1 MAYQKQDTNTRAVA
15 LPSPAQTVLDEAQID
30 PRLIMA
36 AKAIQLMAGQD
47 DKGKPKISADMALAA
62 AMYQAGTGQL
72 LGRDFY
78 VNEKIGRMEGY
89 RGVSRDAMDRGVG
102 DVQIKYRPLTT
113 QEAEDHEIMAGDTAV
128 VCEVYQL
135 RAWNLAQ
142 RMGQPYEP
150 ISGVGVVRK
159 VEKYDKRTTE
169 RWDDDTRRKVPL
181 PESGWRFLTLEGGM
195 TWRKKAQN
203 RAYKEA
209 LRHVPGA
216 HASAA
221 EVLEEATIRGMD
233 EQPPDAARLTMEQ
246 AIAWAKQ
253 HESAGPDWD
262 GIEEGEFTEVKPE
275 PAAQAAA
282 NDAAFE
288 QLPSASAERA
298 GVNGKAPAT
307 NHNERPF
314 KDQGTAVQWACRFPH
329 YRQLAKDGSSHPDIP
344 HAVGSLKK
352 LCAELGCSDRE
363 VDCWA
368 DAWMDHVAVN
378 SASATTDAKPA
389 DLTDADLDAQ
399 AAAEEKA
406 LF

>member
-1 MAYQKQDTNTRAVA
+1 MAVA
-15 LPSPAQTVLDEAQID
+15 PEQQRAIARITAAQVALDEVQVD
-30 PRLIMA
+30 PRLVMA

-47 DKGKPKISADMALAA
+47 DKGNPKISADMALAA

-89 RGVSRDAMDRGVG
+89 RGVSRDAIDRGVG
-102 DVQIKYRPLTT
+102 EVQIKYRSLTA
-113 QEAEDHEIMAGDTAV
+113 QECDDHEIAAGDTAV

-150 ISGVGVVRK
+150 IFGVGVVRK
-159 VEKYDKRTTE
+159 VEKYDKKSVQ
-169 RWDDDTRRKVPL
+169 RWDDSAKRYVPL

-209 LRHVPGA
+209 LRHVPGGL
-216 HASAA
+216 ASAA
-221 EVLEEATIRGMD
+221 EVLEAATINGMTNH
-233 EQPPDAARLTMEQ
+233 PPEAARLSMDQ
-246 AIAWAKQ
+246 AIEWAKQ
-253 HESAGPDWD
+253 HQPDNGPDW
-262 GIEEGEFTEVKPE
+262 GSIEEGDFVEVKPVT
-275 PAAQAAA
+275 AQDAA

-288 QLPSASAERA
+288 ALPSASAERA
-298 GVNGKAPAT
+298 GGNGKAAP
-307 NHNERPF
+307 HSDRPF
-314 KDQGTAVQWACRFPH
+314 KDQGSAVRWACRFDY
-329 YRQLAKDGSSHPDIP
+329 YRKDGKPDVP

-368 DAWMDHVAVN
+368 DAWMDYVATK
-378 SASATTDAKPA
+378 AAATMEPTHAE
-389 DLTDADLDAQ
+389 LDA
-399 AAAEEKA
+399 AAAA
-406 LF
+406 QS

>member
-1 MAYQKQDTNTRAVA
+1 VAQGAKEVFEMAYQKQDSQA
-15 LPSPAQTVLDEAQID
+15 LTVPSAAQTALDEAQID

-47 DKGKPKISADMALAA
+47 DNGKPKISADMALAA

-102 DVQIKYRPLTT
+102 EVQIKYRSLTT
-113 QEAEDHEIMAGDTAV
+113 QEAEDHEIAAGDTAV

-135 RAWNLAQ
+135 RAWNMAQ

-159 VEKYDKRTTE
+159 VEKYDKKSTQ
-169 RWDDDTRRKVPL
+169 RWDDSAKRYVPL
-181 PESGWRFLTLEGGM
+181 PESGWRFLNLEGGM

-221 EVLEEATIRGMD
+221 EVLEEATIHGMT
-233 EQPPDAARLTMEQ
+233 EQPPEAARLSMEQ

-253 HESAGPDWD
+253 HEVAGGPDWD
-262 GIEEGEFTEVKPE
+262 AIEEGEFTEVKPE
-275 PAAQAAA
+275 APSAQDAA

-298 GVNGKAPAT
+298 AGNGKARPEWGDKEAAVEWGFAQGCFDHA
-307 NHNERPF
+307 NHTENAF
-314 KDQGTAVQWACRFPH
+314 NKVVTAVKAEHAP
-329 YRQLAKDGSSHPDIP
+329 KIP
-344 HAVGSLKK
+344 TYAQVF
-352 LCAELGCSDRE
+352 
-363 VDCWA
+363 
-368 DAWMDHVAVN
+368 DAWHTDVMRRVEDHNAKI
-378 SASATTDAKPA
+378 SAA
-389 DLTDADLDAQ
+389 LDAQ
-399 AAAEEKA
+399 AAGDEMPVFESR
-406 LF
+406 

>member
-1 MAYQKQDTNTRAVA
+1 
-15 LPSPAQTVLDEAQID
+15 
-30 PRLIMA
+30 
-36 AKAIQLMAGQD
+36 
-47 DKGKPKISADMALAA
+47 
-62 AMYQAGTGQL
+62 
-72 LGRDFY
+72 
-78 VNEKIGRMEGY
+78 MEGY

-102 DVQIKYRPLTT
+102 EVQIKYRSLTT
-113 QEAEDHEIMAGDTAV
+113 QEAEDHEIAAGDTAV

-159 VEKYDKRTTE
+159 VEKYDKKSVQ
-169 RWDDDTRRKVPL
+169 RWDDSAKRYVPL

-221 EVLEEATIRGMD
+221 EVLEEATIHGMT
-233 EQPPDAARLTMEQ
+233 EQPPEAAHLTMEQ

-262 GIEEGEFTEVKPE
+262 GIEEGEFTEVKPDHND
-275 PAAQAAA
+275 PDLGAIAQQRAA

-298 GVNGKAPAT
+298 PADRYEGGKAERAGGNGKQPPANGRPQWKDADSAIDWGNAQGCFDHRNHAENAWNKVVTAIKAEHAPA
-307 NHNERPF
+307 
-314 KDQGTAVQWACRFPH
+314 
-329 YRQLAKDGSSHPDIP
+329 IP
-344 HAVGSLKK
+344 TYAQVF
-352 LCAELGCSDRE
+352 
-363 VDCWA
+363 
-368 DAWMDHVAVN
+368 DAWYADVQRRVLDHNAKI
-378 SASATTDAKPA
+378 DAA
-389 DLTDADLDAQ
+389 LDAQ
-399 AAAEEKA
+399 AAGDEMPVFESR
-406 LF
+406 